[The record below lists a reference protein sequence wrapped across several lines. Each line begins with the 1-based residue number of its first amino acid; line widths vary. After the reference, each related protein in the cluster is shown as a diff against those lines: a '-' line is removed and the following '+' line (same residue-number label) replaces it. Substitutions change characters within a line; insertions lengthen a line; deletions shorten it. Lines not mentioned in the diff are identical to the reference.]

1 MEMDQALD
9 KVRKL
14 INKAEH
20 PDTDP
25 AEAKIYRAKADANA
39 TWPAS
44 TVSKTGCGGSP
55 QCTAICLH
63 YRAGCRSKPR
73 AYRSWMRGAGP
84 TMASAKPAS
93 TPMMAPAGS
102 RMRTR

>member
-25 AEAKIYRAKADANA
+25 AEAKIYRAKADAMMLQYAIREASLNA
-39 TWPAS
+39 ARPEAE
-44 TVSKTGCGGSP
+44 
-55 QCTAICLH
+55 
-63 YRAGCRSKPR
+63 RSKPPHSS
-73 AYRSWMRGAGP
+73 RS
-84 TMASAKPAS
+84 
-93 TPMMAPAGS
+93 
-102 RMRTR
+102 